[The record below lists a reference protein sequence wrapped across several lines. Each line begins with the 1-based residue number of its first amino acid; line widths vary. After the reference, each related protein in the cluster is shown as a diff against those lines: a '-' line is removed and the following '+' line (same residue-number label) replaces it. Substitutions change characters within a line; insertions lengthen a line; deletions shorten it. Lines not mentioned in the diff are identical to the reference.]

1 MIKRVGSTLLLA
13 ALVLGCD
20 PKGMCV
26 EEVEEKAEAAHVAVS
41 VCFVNAHRSAL
52 CAREH
57 GTFTSLSPEA
67 ALAAC
72 EAQGFTKPHKMNGIY
87 TSRAQ
92 VIDDAKAG
100 KLIPF
105 FKR

>member
-1 MIKRVGSTLLLA
+1 MIKLVGSTLLLA

-26 EEVEEKAEAAHVAVS
+26 EEKTAPQDVS
-41 VCFVNAHRSAL
+41 VCWVNAHRSAL

-57 GTFTSLSPEA
+57 GTFTSLSPESA
-67 ALAAC
+67 VGAC
-72 EAQGFTKPHKMNGIY
+72 EAQGFTKPHKINGIY
-87 TSRAQ
+87 TSRTQ

-100 KLIPF
+100 ALIPF
-105 FKR
+105 YKR